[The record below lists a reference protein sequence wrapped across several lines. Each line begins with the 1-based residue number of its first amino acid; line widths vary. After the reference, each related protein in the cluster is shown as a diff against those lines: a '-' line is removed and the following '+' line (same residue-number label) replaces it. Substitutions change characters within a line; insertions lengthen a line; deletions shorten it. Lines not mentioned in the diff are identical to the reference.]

1 MGLLASILS
10 YAFVL
15 QMQKGQIF
23 SGALLPQ
30 PPPGFSHE
38 PASELAVPR
47 DPQLHFATFENSIS
61 VQKRTLGKL
70 LG

>member
-1 MGLLASILS
+1 MHLS
-10 YAFVL
+10 SKCK
-15 QMQKGQIF
+15 KGQIF

-38 PASELAVPR
+38 PASELAVPQ
-47 DPQLHFATFENSIS
+47 DLHFATFENSIS
-61 VQKRTLGKL
+61 VQKRTLVKP